1 MVGRKLSHYEVLR
14 KLGEGGMGVVYLAR
28 DTDLD
33 RFVALKFLSPRMVDS
48 PDKIARFRQEA
59 RAISALNH
67 PHIAT
72 IYGMEEAGES
82 TFLVLEY
89 LPGES
94 LREKLLEVRARGAR
108 LPLHLA
114 IDWTIQIAEGLAHAH
129 RHGIVHRDV
138 KLSNVLF
145 SEEGSLKIA
154 DFGLAKVGS
163 GENAGLTETGIAVG
177 TPPCMSPEQAR
188 GELVDARSDI
198 FSLGII
204 LFELIA
210 GEPPFAGANAMAQLH
225 AIVYAPAPSLKRFRE
240 DVPRFLQAAVSKS
253 LEKSSE
259 SRYQTMADFVA
270 ALRALACPRES
281 GGLRD
286 QSTVTMPPSPTVKP
300 TRRWKTTL
308 GAVLLAGI
316 PIAAGI
322 PNIRHQ
328 ASNWLQVRPLPAE
341 KRIAVL
347 EFTNIGADPKNRAL
361 ADGLMEV
368 VSNSLTRM
376 EQGTLLVVPATDVR
390 KERVT
395 STGEAWRR
403 LGANLAITGSVGRNG
418 DAVRITINLVD
429 TRSVTQLRTETLK
442 TDLADAA
449 LLDRVVDKVAL
460 LLEPAIQPQASKPMK
475 DDGVH
480 TAGAERFYLEG
491 LGALRLNDRPESID
505 DAIGAFKRAIAMDG
519 NYALAYAA
527 LAEAQWRRYSA
538 LRDAGS
544 MAAAIES
551 SDRALHLNSRLA
563 PVHITAGMVQMGTG
577 HYQRAVREFARALD
591 LDPRSAEAYRELAT
605 TYSAM
610 GRIDLAEATY
620 KKAID
625 LRPDAWWSLKQLGLF
640 YLNHG
645 RYPEAERYFLKVI
658 QLTPSS
664 AKAYNNLG
672 AVYLKMGRNSDAIDQ
687 LQKSIAIEPVAYACS
702 NLGYLYYMEGRIAD
716 AAAQFEK
723 ATELIATDSRI
734 WGNLADAY
742 RWTPTLADKAP
753 TAFRRAIDLTQKEI
767 AINPVDAQLH
777 SRLATY
783 WTALGLIDS
792 NQAER
797 TAARRKSA
805 AEIEKAIRLS
815 PADGTVQF
823 HATIVYEQN
832 QHRDQALRALKA
844 TLQATS
850 EYREEIRKAPALAGL
865 RKDPRF
871 HRLFDTYQN

>member
-33 RFVALKFLSPRMVDS
+33 RFVALKFLSPRVVDS

-94 LREKLLEVRARGAR
+94 LREKLSEVGARGEI
-108 LPLHLA
+108 LPVHLA

-138 KLSNVLF
+138 KPSNVLF
-145 SEEGSLKIA
+145 AEEGSLKIA

-163 GENAGLTETGIAVG
+163 GENAGLTEAGIAVG

-204 LFELIA
+204 LFELLA
-210 GEPPFAGANAMAQLH
+210 GEPPFVGANAMAQLH
-225 AIVYAPAPSLKRFRE
+225 EIVYAPTPSLGRRRE
-240 DVPRFLQAAVSKS
+240 DVPGFVQAVVSKC
-253 LEKSSE
+253 LEKVPE
-259 SRYQTMADFVA
+259 SRYQNMAEVVA
-270 ALRALACPRES
+270 ALRAPGCPRES
-281 GGLRD
+281 GELRD
-286 QSTVTMPPSPTVKP
+286 QSTVTMPQAASARPM
-300 TRRWKTTL
+300 RRWKAAL
-308 GAVLLAGI
+308 GAVLLTGI
-316 PIAAGI
+316 PFGAGI
-322 PNIRHQ
+322 PNVRHQ
-328 ASNWLQVRPLPAE
+328 VSNWLQVRPLPAE

-390 KERVT
+390 RERVT

-460 LLEPAIQPQASKPMK
+460 LLEPALQSQARKPMK

-491 LGALRLNDRPESID
+491 LGDLRLNDRPEGID
-505 DAIGAFKRAIAMDG
+505 DAIGAFKRAVAMDG
-519 NYALAYAA
+519 KYALAYAA
-527 LAEAQWRRYSA
+527 LAEAQWRKYSVI
-538 LRDAGS
+538 RDPES
-544 MAAAIES
+544 MAEALVS

-563 PVHITAGMVQMGTG
+563 PVHITAGMIQTGTG
-577 HYQRAVREFARALD
+577 HYERAVREFQHALD
-591 LDPRSAEAYRELAT
+591 LDPRSADAYCELAT

-620 KKAID
+620 KRAID
-625 LRPDAWWSLKQLGLF
+625 LRPDAWWSLKQMGVF
-640 YLNHG
+640 YFNHA
-645 RYPEAERYFLKVI
+645 RYPDAEKYLTKVI

-664 AKAYNNLG
+664 AKAYSNLG
-672 AVYLKMGRNSDAIDQ
+672 AVYIKMGRYDDAIDQ
-687 LQKSIAIEPVAYACS
+687 FQKSISIEPIAATCS
-702 NLGYLYYMEGRIAD
+702 NLGYLYYMDGRFAD

-723 ATELIATDSRI
+723 ATELIGTDSEF
-734 WGNLADAY
+734 WGNMADAD
-742 RWTPTLADKAP
+742 RWTSALAGKAP
-753 TAFRRAIDLTQKEI
+753 AAYRRAIDLVQKEI
-767 AINPVDAQLH
+767 AINPADAQLH
-777 SRLATY
+777 SRLANY
-783 WTALGLIDS
+783 WAALGLIDPDPAS
-792 NQAER
+792 R
-797 TAARRKSA
+797 PKARKIAA
-805 AEIEKAIRLS
+805 AEIEKALHLS
-815 PADGTVQF
+815 PNDGTVQF
-823 HATIVYEQN
+823 RAALVYEQIH
-832 QHRDQALRALKA
+832 QRDRALRALKA
-844 TLQATS
+844 SLRAGS
-850 EYREEIRKAPALAGL
+850 ECLEEFRRAPPLKDL

-871 HRLFDTYQN
+871 NRLLNTHQN